1 MENKLKVQI
10 WSDIMCPFCYI
21 GKRRIEEAL
30 TLFEH
35 KEAVEIE
42 WKSFQ
47 LDASFIPSPED
58 NIIEHLAE
66 KYRKDTEWAQTMVDN
81 MTQNAKTAG
90 LDFHFEKAVLANS
103 HNAHRLL
110 HLAKKQHLAN
120 ELKEL
125 LFKAYLTDGK
135 DLNNLNTLAELGI
148 EVGLEAETVAQV
160 LHSNAYANEVK
171 QDIQEANTIGVQGVP
186 FFVFDNK
193 YAVSGAQPATTFLQ
207 TLEKVWQEGQ
217 FDSKVTLLNTT
228 TNNSCDINA
237 IALNKARS
245 RTSVCGDLVNS
256 VVQKNRSLPT
266 LIGLGFSAYCFCN
279 KSNKAQ
285 KTDGHYKYSNH
296 LHRQMAETNNH
307 LFLLMELALPCY
319 YQHQQ
324 HSA

>member
-35 KEAVEIE
+35 NEAVEIE

-47 LDASFIPSPED
+47 LDAGFISSPED

-66 KYRKDTEWAQTMVDN
+66 KYRKDMDWAQTMVDN
-81 MTQNAKTAG
+81 MTENAKTAG

-110 HLAKKQHLAN
+110 HLAKKHDLAN
-120 ELKEL
+120 ELEEM

-135 DLNNLNTLAELGI
+135 DLNNLNILSQLGI
-148 EVGLEAETVAQV
+148 AIGLKAEDVAQV
-160 LHSNAYANEVK
+160 LHSNAYSKEVK
-171 QDIQEANTIGVQGVP
+171 QDIQEANAIAVQGVP

-193 YAVSGAQPATTFLQ
+193 YAISGAQPATAFLQ

-217 FDSKVTLLNTT
+217 FDSKVTLVNTT
-228 TNNSCDINA
+228 TSNSCDING
-237 IALNKARS
+237 
-245 RTSVCGDLVNS
+245 CD
-256 VVQKNRSLPT
+256 
-266 LIGLGFSAYCFCN
+266 
-279 KSNKAQ
+279 
-285 KTDGHYKYSNH
+285 
-296 LHRQMAETNNH
+296 
-307 LFLLMELALPCY
+307 
-319 YQHQQ
+319 
-324 HSA
+324 